1 MKVLRILLLVT
12 LLLVILAI
20 GTLFFSGKIIESKL
34 NTSEVQL
41 ENFKFSLKKR
51 EVTFDNFVING
62 SSLGP
67 GRGRLEIKK
76 LFGNIFDN
84 KVYFSEMKLD
94 NLDFNSVYAAPDKN
108 IDKFI
113 GKIEEPDKV
122 YSDKKKKK
130 NTNNLVKIE
139 ADIKEVLNF
148 DFSTQIDELQKLK
161 NEFSDIKSLDGKIV
175 KLKEISEKSDKIKKD
190 MTDKKKQINA
200 VIDEVDMEDNQTLK
214 IYTDELENLNQSIES
229 SSTDNIKNI
238 TFIDKGREVLV
249 DLNSSLKITKI
260 IEGINES
267 NVSIKNLDINGSK
280 LVVKNVGP
288 AFGNSVSAVYS
299 DNEVKYNI
307 NENAKMQ
314 AYDIS
319 INRNNLVLTII
330 YSSDKIASKINYTKE
345 NLIPNINS
353 IVINTDLDY
362 RDGVLDITS
371 NSSLTSEQELFIKE
385 GIEKLEQEKLLEL
398 SKQYNIN
405 NEKIMSILDQLY
417 TKRKDLDEQILKLKI
432 LTTSSNI
439 IN

>member
-1 MKVLRILLLVT
+1 MKVLKILLLVI

-51 EVTFDNFVING
+51 EVTFDNLVING

-67 GRGRLEIKK
+67 GHGRLGIKK
-76 LFGNIFDN
+76 LFSNIFDN
-84 KVYFSEMKLD
+84 KVYFSEMELN

-113 GKIEEPDKV
+113 GKIEVPDKT
-122 YSDKKKKK
+122 YSNNKSFK
-130 NTNNLVKIE
+130 NTNKIVKIE

-161 NEFSDIKSLDGKIV
+161 NEFSDTKSLDEKIL

-190 MTDKKKQINA
+190 ITDKKSRINA
-200 VIDEVDMEDNQTLK
+200 VIDEIDMEDNQTLK
-214 IYTDELENLNQSIES
+214 IYIDELKNLNQSIES
-229 SSTDNIKNI
+229 SSTDNIKSI
-238 TFIDKGREVLV
+238 TFIDKGREILV
-249 DLNSSLKITKI
+249 DLNSSLKITKL

-267 NVSIKNLDINGSK
+267 NISIKTLNINESK

-288 AFGNSVSAVYS
+288 AFTGSVNAVYL

-307 NENAKMQ
+307 NENSKTQ
-314 AYDIS
+314 SYDIS
-319 INRNNLVLTII
+319 VNRNNLVLTMI
-330 YSSDKIASKINYTKE
+330 YSSDKITSKINYTKE

-353 IVINTDLDY
+353 IIINTDLDY

-371 NSSLTSEQELFIKE
+371 NNSLTNEQELFIKE
-385 GIEKLEQEKLLEL
+385 GIERLEQEKLLEL
-398 SKQYNIN
+398 SKQYNTN

>member
-1 MKVLRILLLVT
+1 M
-12 LLLVILAI
+12 
-20 GTLFFSGKIIESKL
+20 
-34 NTSEVQL
+34 
-41 ENFKFSLKKR
+41 
-51 EVTFDNFVING
+51 
-62 SSLGP
+62 
-67 GRGRLEIKK
+67 
-76 LFGNIFDN
+76 
-84 KVYFSEMKLD
+84 
-94 NLDFNSVYAAPDKN
+94 
-108 IDKFI
+108 
-113 GKIEEPDKV
+113 
-122 YSDKKKKK
+122 
-130 NTNNLVKIE
+130 
-139 ADIKEVLNF
+139 
-148 DFSTQIDELQKLK
+148 
-161 NEFSDIKSLDGKIV
+161 
-175 KLKEISEKSDKIKKD
+175 
-190 MTDKKKQINA
+190 
-200 VIDEVDMEDNQTLK
+200 
-214 IYTDELENLNQSIES
+214 
-229 SSTDNIKNI
+229 
-238 TFIDKGREVLV
+238 
-249 DLNSSLKITKI
+249 
-260 IEGINES
+260 S

>member
-94 NLDFNSVYAAPDKN
+94 NLDFNTVYAAPDKN

-113 GKIEEPDKV
+113 GKIEVPDKV
-122 YSDKKKKK
+122 YSDNKSSK

>member
-113 GKIEEPDKV
+113 GKIEVPDKV
-122 YSDKKKKK
+122 YSDNKSSK

>member
-113 GKIEEPDKV
+113 GKIEVPDKV
-122 YSDKKKKK
+122 YSDNKSSK

-371 NSSLTSEQELFIKE
+371 NSSLTSEQKLFIKE